1 MSKLERMVLNKNLLC
16 RKYTT
21 PNRPHSHNIWELVL
35 FEKGETSNMVNGKEY
50 IAKPGDV
57 FLLGPPHTH
66 AITFRSTP
74 HLHRDL
80 YYTDEEV
87 RKICAMFSG
96 DLYEKICSDDVL
108 TFHMSGNSF
117 QTVIR
122 QAEKINSLSV
132 IVGKDNGLGT
142 EELKQISVSVL
153 HFTIGLYRTK
163 LITNTPAYPKWL
175 LDILQ
180 ILSSPENF
188 TKSVNDIISE
198 TYYSHATVSNA
209 FRRYLGVT
217 LSDYLINLRLDYAA
231 ELLANTSMTAL
242 EICSAVGYDS
252 FSYFIKQFRKKFG
265 VTPHKYRS
273 DSKKQ

>member
-1 MSKLERMVLNKNLLC
+1 MGKLERMVLNKNLLC

-35 FEKGETSNMVNGKEY
+35 FEKGETSNVVNGKEY

-132 IVGKDNGLGT
+132 IVGNDNGLGT

-180 ILSSPENF
+180 VLSSPENF

>member
-1 MSKLERMVLNKNLLC
+1 MGKLERMVLNKNLLC

-35 FEKGETSNMVNGKEY
+35 FEKGETSNVVNGKEY

-132 IVGKDNGLGT
+132 IVGNDNGLGT
-142 EELKQISVSVL
+142 EELNQISISVL

-180 ILSSPENF
+180 VLSLPENF

-273 DSKKQ
+273 DSKKR

>member
-122 QAEKINSLSV
+122 QAEKLNSLSV

>member
-1 MSKLERMVLNKNLLC
+1 MSKLEKMVLNKNLLC

-35 FEKGETSNMVNGKEY
+35 FEKGETSNIVNGKEY

-66 AITFRSTP
+66 SIIFRSTP
-74 HLHRDL
+74 HLHRDM
-80 YYTDEEV
+80 YYTDEEI
-87 RKICAMFSG
+87 RSICAMFSG
-96 DLYEKICSDDVL
+96 NLYEKFCSDDML

-122 QAEKINSLSV
+122 QAEKLNSLSV
-132 IVGKDNGLGT
+132 IVGKDNGIGT
-142 EELKQISVSVL
+142 DELKQISVSVL
-153 HFTIGLYRTK
+153 HFVIGLYRTK

-180 ILSSPENF
+180 VLSSPENF

-209 FRRYLGVT
+209 FRKYLGVT

-231 ELLANTSMTAL
+231 ELLTNTSMTTL

-252 FSYFIKQFRKKFG
+252 LSYFIKQFRKKFG
-265 VTPHKYRS
+265 TTPHKYRS

>member
-1 MSKLERMVLNKNLLC
+1 MGKLERMVLNKNMLC

-21 PNRPHSHNIWELVL
+21 PNRPHTHNIWELVL
-35 FEKGETSNMVNGKEY
+35 FEKGETSNVVNGKEY
-50 IAKPGDV
+50 VVKPGDV

-87 RKICAMFSG
+87 RKICSMFSG

-122 QAEKINSLSV
+122 QTEKLDSLSV
-132 IVGKDNGLGT
+132 IASKDGGIDIG
-142 EELKQISVSVL
+142 ELKKISVSVL
-153 HFTIGLYRTK
+153 HFVVGLYETK

-180 ILSSPENF
+180 VLSSPESF
-188 TKSVNDIISE
+188 TRSVNDIISE
-198 TYYSHATVSNA
+198 TYYSHATVSKA
-209 FRRYLGVT
+209 FRQYLGVT
-217 LSDYLINLRLDYAA
+217 LADYLVNLRLEHAA
-231 ELLANTSMTAL
+231 ELLRNTSYTVL
-242 EICSAVGYDS
+242 HICSLCGYDS
-252 FSYFIKQFRKKFG
+252 LSYFIKQFRKKYG
-265 VTPHKYRS
+265 ATPHKFR
-273 DSKKQ
+273 KLAEQ

>member
-1 MSKLERMVLNKNLLC
+1 MGKLERMVLNKNLLC

-35 FEKGETSNMVNGKEY
+35 FEKGETSNVVNGKEY

-132 IVGKDNGLGT
+132 IVGNDNGLGT
-142 EELKQISVSVL
+142 EELKQISISVL

>member
-1 MSKLERMVLNKNLLC
+1 MSKLEKMVLNKNLLC

-35 FEKGETSNMVNGKEY
+35 FEKGETSNIVNGKEY

-66 AITFRSTP
+66 AIIFRSTP
-74 HLHRDL
+74 HLHRDM
-80 YYTDEEV
+80 YYTDEEI
-87 RKICAMFSG
+87 RSICAMFSG
-96 DLYEKICSDDVL
+96 NLYEKFCSDDVL

-122 QAEKINSLSV
+122 QAEKLNSLSV
-132 IVGKDNGLGT
+132 IVGKDNGIGT
-142 EELKQISVSVL
+142 DELKQISVSVL
-153 HFTIGLYRTK
+153 HFVIGLYRTK
-163 LITNTPAYPKWL
+163 LFTNTPAYPKWL

-180 ILSSPENF
+180 VLSSPENF

-209 FRRYLGVT
+209 FRKYLGVT

-231 ELLANTSMTAL
+231 ELLTNTSMTTL

-252 FSYFIKQFRKKFG
+252 LSYFIKQFRKKFG
-265 VTPHKYRS
+265 TTPHKYRS

>member
-1 MSKLERMVLNKNLLC
+1 MGKLERMVLNKNLLC

-35 FEKGETSNMVNGKEY
+35 FEKGETSNVVNGKEY

-132 IVGKDNGLGT
+132 IVGNDNGLGT

>member
-1 MSKLERMVLNKNLLC
+1 MSKLEKMVLNKNLLC

-35 FEKGETSNMVNGKEY
+35 FEKGETSNIVNGKEY

-66 AITFRSTP
+66 AIIFRSTP
-74 HLHRDL
+74 HLHRDM
-80 YYTDEEV
+80 YYTDEEI
-87 RKICAMFSG
+87 RSICAMFSG
-96 DLYEKICSDDVL
+96 NLYEKFCSDDVL

-122 QAEKINSLSV
+122 QAEKLNSLSV
-132 IVGKDNGLGT
+132 IVGKDNGIGT
-142 EELKQISVSVL
+142 DELKQISVSVL
-153 HFTIGLYRTK
+153 HFVIGLYRTK

-180 ILSSPENF
+180 VLSSLENF

-209 FRRYLGVT
+209 FRKYLGVT

-231 ELLANTSMTAL
+231 ELLTNTSMTTL

-252 FSYFIKQFRKKFG
+252 LSYFIKQFRKKFG
-265 VTPHKYRS
+265 TTPHKYRS

>member
-1 MSKLERMVLNKNLLC
+1 MSKLERMILNKNLLC

-35 FEKGETSNMVNGKEY
+35 FEKGETSNIVNGKEY

-87 RKICAMFSG
+87 RAVCAMFS
-96 DLYEKICSDDVL
+96 DNLYEKLCSDDVL

-132 IVGKDNGLGT
+132 IVGKDNGIGND
-142 EELKQISVSVL
+142 ELKQISVSVL
-153 HFTIGLYRTK
+153 HFVIGLYRTK

-180 ILSSPENF
+180 LLSSPENF

-209 FRRYLGVT
+209 FRSYLGVT
-217 LSDYLINLRLDYAA
+217 LSEYLINLRLDYAA

-273 DSKKQ
+273 DTKKQ